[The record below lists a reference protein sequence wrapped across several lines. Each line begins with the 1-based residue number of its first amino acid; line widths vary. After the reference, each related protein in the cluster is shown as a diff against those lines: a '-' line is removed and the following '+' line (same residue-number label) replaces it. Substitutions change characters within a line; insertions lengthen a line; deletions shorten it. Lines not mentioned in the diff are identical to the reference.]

1 MTEIIQNQTKGVSH
15 EPLCT
20 DRRKMLPMRF
30 SRKERKE
37 RKTKM
42 NRMMTVGA
50 IVAVMTSALA
60 GIAPKEMEMRVPRGC
75 YLSAAVDVDAIR
87 AETPT
92 LIGFVREAIANGG
105 TNGMIH
111 TEKTNT
117 ALKPIDRAA
126 AWLAEIK
133 RECGVEP
140 EDFHWAM
147 FAARNHHFWMQRDNL
162 QTQFV
167 WGAVISA
174 ERLDWKRVEQYSS
187 AKGLRWVS
195 EPLFGGV
202 SHRVSWFGDSGYLAG
217 MLSFSVADDGMVYL
231 GTGVNMGW
239 VYANEGKWK
248 AMLDERPSRCG
259 KLEKGEV
266 VRVVVTDLKAIPL
279 LGRGAMDVRP
289 YGPALA
295 GIDECRISLFLLN
308 GKIGARLQV
317 DFFDEAKANAAKAL
331 YEAEKPLASTR
342 SVMEENLA
350 RAKAQGNQ
358 GDIARTEMALGWM
371 DGLKVDFKGKTL
383 LVDTGLIDARQFFTV
398 MAEPLAGTLEM
409 F

>member
-1 MTEIIQNQTKGVSH
+1 
-15 EPLCT
+15 
-20 DRRKMLPMRF
+20 
-30 SRKERKE
+30 
-37 RKTKM
+37 
-42 NRMMTVGA
+42 
-50 IVAVMTSALA
+50 
-60 GIAPKEMEMRVPRGC
+60 
-75 YLSAAVDVDAIR
+75 
-87 AETPT
+87 
-92 LIGFVREAIANGG
+92 
-105 TNGMIH
+105 
-111 TEKTNT
+111 
-117 ALKPIDRAA
+117 
-126 AWLAEIK
+126 
-133 RECGVEP
+133 
-140 EDFHWAM
+140 
-147 FAARNHHFWMQRDNL
+147 
-162 QTQFV
+162 
-167 WGAVISA
+167 
-174 ERLDWKRVEQYSS
+174 
-187 AKGLRWVS
+187 
-195 EPLFGGV
+195 
-202 SHRVSWFGDSGYLAG
+202 
-217 MLSFSVADDGMVYL
+217 
-231 GTGVNMGW
+231 
-239 VYANEGKWK
+239 
-248 AMLDERPSRCG
+248 MLDERPSRCG

-289 YGPALA
+289 YGPALT

-317 DFFDEAKANAAKAL
+317 DFFDEVKANAAKAL